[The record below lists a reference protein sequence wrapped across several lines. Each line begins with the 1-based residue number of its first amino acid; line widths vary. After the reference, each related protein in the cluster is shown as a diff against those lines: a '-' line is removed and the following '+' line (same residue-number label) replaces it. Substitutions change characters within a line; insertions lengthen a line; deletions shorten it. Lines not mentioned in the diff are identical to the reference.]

1 METPKFVTKYSHKPG
16 YTAPKGDS
24 MTDQQYKD
32 ETDIVSVLTK
42 YNMTGTLPP
51 NARGE
56 GQYADVS
63 EFGDFTDQLNR
74 VVEARE
80 KFEALPSAVRD
91 RFGNSPQAFYEF
103 VSNPENASECV
114 KLGLAVERKVETPV
128 PIKVEVVNNAVTP
141 EVK

>member
-1 METPKFVTKYSHKPG
+1 METPKFVNKYNHQHG
-16 YTAPKGDS
+16 YTKPSGDS
-24 MTDQQYKD
+24 LTDQQYKD
-32 ETDIVSVLTK
+32 ETDIVAVLTK

-51 NARGE
+51 SARGE

-103 VSNPENASECV
+103 VSNPANAAECV
-114 KLGLAVERKVETPV
+114 KLGLAVERKVEV
-128 PIKVEVVNNAVTP
+128 EAPIKVEVINQP
-141 EVK
+141 QEVK

>member
-103 VSNPENASECV
+103 VSNPENAL
-114 KLGLAVERKVETPV
+114 KML
-128 PIKVEVVNNAVTP
+128 
-141 EVK
+141 

>member
-1 METPKFVTKYSHKPG
+1 MEKPKFLDKYSHKAG
-16 YTAPKGDS
+16 YTTPKGES

-32 ETDIVSVLTK
+32 ETDIVLVLSK

-51 NARGE
+51 NVRGE
-56 GQYADVS
+56 GSFADVS

-80 KFEALPSAVRD
+80 KFEALPSSVRD

-103 VSNPENASECV
+103 VSDPSNAAECV
-114 KLGLAVERKVETPV
+114 KLGLAVERKEVV
-128 PIKVEVVNNAVTP
+128 AAPIKVEVVNKEVS